1 VRDSQHSLE
10 AVLASISGLRPARVK
25 GLPMLKQAVV
35 LLWGIGRA
43 AEGGS
48 RLLPW
53 HDTVAAL
60 TPLLEEFRRPEE
72 RTVGRPD
79 YPIAALHRAGLWEL
93 RGHDGAVP
101 TAHGDSLLKAWFAEQ
116 QPESGLPSAIWEIMR
131 DSAEARR
138 QAVQEIGRKFALGAE
153 YSDLLRAVGLDPG
166 ELLKDVE

>member
-1 VRDSQHSLE
+1 VRDSQHSLG
-10 AVLASISGLRPARVK
+10 AVLASISDLRPARVN

-53 HDTVAAL
+53 HDTVVEL
-60 TPLLEEFRRPEE
+60 VPLLREFRRSGE
-72 RTVGRPD
+72 RAGRPD
-79 YPIAALHRAGLWEL
+79 YPIAALYRAGLWEL

-101 TAHGDSLLKAWFAEQ
+101 TAHGDSLLKAWFADQ
-116 QPESGLPSAIWEIMR
+116 QPEGGLPVAVWEIMR
-131 DSAEARR
+131 DSTEARR
-138 QAVQEIGRKFALGAE
+138 QAVQEIGRKFALGEE
-153 YSDLLRAVGLDPG
+153 YGDLLCAVGLDPG